1 MRYII
6 VLIDFSAVASG
17 TPTVGDIP
25 ALDVSDA
32 FSVLDT
38 VDINTAIAGISIIQ
52 CSCQVVLAR
61 DCLS

>member
-25 ALDVSDA
+25 ALGVSDA
-32 FSVLDT
+32 FSVLDA

-52 CSCQVVLAR
+52 YSCQVVLAR